1 MIDQLLDRRY
11 QILEVIESGDL
22 GSTFLARDT
31 RRPGECLCFI
41 KHLRLL
47 VEDIKLLNI
56 ARRRFRQEAKIL
68 EKLSRHDQIPQLLA
82 YFEENEEFYLV
93 ESYTPGHL
101 LSDEFWPGHPLS
113 ENLVIQIIY
122 DVLEILTFVHRFGVI
137 HRDIKPSNLL
147 RRDSDGKLML
157 LDFGAVKEISFSQN
171 HNPPTGPIG
180 TIEYMPI
187 EQFECNPRLNSDIYA
202 VGMVA
207 IQALTGLPSYELS
220 QLRENYHTNPGQ
232 LFWRHLTIV
241 SSEFAD
247 IIDRMVQLD
256 YRERY
261 QSAEEVL
268 TALRTMGDRSPTD
281 FSKLQT
287 YREEIQ
293 RCASHKGDISV
304 VGRQILEELRVTLE
318 ISKEEAEALEDEIL
332 NPYRKY
338 REKGERYEQALIA
351 AVKQQYPF
359 SAETQSE
366 LDRLKELLGIYDE
379 DVEVIKSHVLPK
391 SGWSK
396 ILDIFGDNP
405 RTEVANKQPKSSVAF
420 RPRPSFWLVIGGIS
434 LAIAMLLFLLYQYQR
449 WQQLQLTRANQQQL
463 YSQQFETVADLV
475 QAGNYQ
481 GCITQAQQIPESSS
495 YHPQAQTVLEQC
507 QSVVNWKQADLTT
520 LAGHTAPVM
529 SVAAS
534 NDGEIIASGSRDNTI
549 KLWNTQT
556 GENISTLTGDGSAIL
571 SVNFSSDGI
580 ELASGTEFW
589 RILEW
594 NLQTRELYLPLEH
607 SAPILTVQ
615 ISPNNRNI
623 ASGSADNTVRVWDR
637 RTGQV
642 LYNHTQHSETV
653 YALAF
658 SPNGRW
664 LVTGSGDR
672 TVHVI
677 DLEMRELRHRLQGHN
692 GEVRAVAITP
702 DGQNIISG
710 SSDNTIKIWDLQT
723 GQETI
728 TLTGHQGEILS
739 VAVSPDASQIASSS
753 GDRTV
758 RIWNRATG
766 ELLNTLTDI
775 PAVINS
781 VFFLNDD
788 TLIGGSQ
795 NGTVAIW
802 RRQQS

>member
-1 MIDQLLDRRY
+1 MIEQLVDRRY

-22 GSTFLARDT
+22 GSTCLARDT
-31 RRPGECLCFI
+31 RRPGESLCFI

-47 VEDIKLLNI
+47 AEDIKLVNI

-82 YFEENEEFYLV
+82 YFEENEEFYIV
-93 ESYTPGHL
+93 ESYSPGHL
-101 LSDEFWPGHPLS
+101 LSDEILPGRPLS
-113 ENLVIQIIY
+113 EYQVIQIISE
-122 DVLEILTFVHRFGVI
+122 VLEILTFVHRFGVI
-137 HRDIKPSNLL
+137 HRDIKPSNIL

-157 LDFGAVKEISFSQN
+157 LDFGAVKEISFSQS

-202 VGMVA
+202 LGMVA
-207 IQALTGLPSYELS
+207 IQALTGLPSYELP
-220 QLRENYHTNPGQ
+220 QLRENHHTNPGQ
-232 LFWRHLTIV
+232 LFWRHLAIV

-247 IIDRMVQLD
+247 IIDRMVKFD

-268 TALRTMGDRSPTD
+268 IALRTMGDRSPTD

-293 RCASHKGDISV
+293 RCANHKGDISV
-304 VGRQILEELRVTLE
+304 VGRQILEQLRITLE
-318 ISKEEAEALEDEIL
+318 ISEEEAEALEDEIL

-338 REKGERYEQALIA
+338 RQKAERYEQALVA
-351 AVKQQYPF
+351 AVQQQYPL
-359 SAETQSE
+359 SAETKME
-366 LDRLKELLGIYDE
+366 LKRLQELLGIDDE
-379 DVEVIKSHVLPK
+379 DIEVIKSHVLPK
-391 SGWSK
+391 SWWSQ
-396 ILDIFGDNP
+396 ILAIFRYNP
-405 RTEVANKQPKSSVAF
+405 SAKAPNNQAKSSVAF
-420 RPRPSFWLVIGGIS
+420 RPRSSFWFVIGAIS
-434 LAIAMLLFLLYQYQR
+434 LAIALLLFLLYQYQR
-449 WQQLQLTRANQQQL
+449 WQQLQLARANQQQL
-463 YSQQFETVADLV
+463 DRQQFQIVADLV
-475 QAGNYQ
+475 KAGNYQ
-481 GCITQAQQIPESSS
+481 GCITKAQQIPESSS
-495 YHPQAQTVLEQC
+495 YHSQAQTLLEQC
-507 QSVVNWKQADLTT
+507 QNVVYWKQADLTT
-520 LAGHTAPVM
+520 LAAHTAPVM
-529 SVAAS
+529 SVAAT
-534 NDGEIIASGSRDNTI
+534 NDGQIIASGSQDNTI
-549 KLWNTQT
+549 KLWNIQT
-556 GENISTLTGDGSAIL
+556 GENVSTLTGDGSAIL
-571 SVNFSSDGI
+571 SVNFSNDGI

-594 NLQTRELYLPLEH
+594 NLQTGELYFPLEH
-607 SAPILTVQ
+607 SAPIFAVQ

-623 ASGSADNTVRVWDR
+623 ASASADNTVRVWDR

-642 LYNHTQHSETV
+642 LYNHTQHSDTV
-653 YALAF
+653 YGVAF

-672 TVHVI
+672 TIHVI

-692 GEVRAVAITP
+692 GEVRTVAITP
-702 DGQNIISG
+702 DGENIISG
-710 SSDNTIKIWDLQT
+710 SSDNTIRVWDLQT
-723 GQETI
+723 GEETI
-728 TLTGHQGEILS
+728 TLTGHQGEVLS
-739 VAVSPDASQIASSS
+739 VAVSPDATQIASSS
-753 GDRTV
+753 RDRTV
-758 RIWNRATG
+758 KIWDLSTG

-781 VFFLNDD
+781 VFFVDDD

-802 RRQQS
+802 RRQKS